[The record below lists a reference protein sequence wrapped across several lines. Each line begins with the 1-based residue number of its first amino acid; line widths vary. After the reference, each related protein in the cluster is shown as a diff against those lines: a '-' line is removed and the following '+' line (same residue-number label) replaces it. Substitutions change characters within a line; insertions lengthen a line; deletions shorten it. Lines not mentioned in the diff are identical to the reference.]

1 MVLSKQLQH
10 IHCGGE
16 WSSLAKLA
24 IFVPLSL
31 TIEGKRS
38 AVTQSCVL
46 GIFLLHSQLA
56 DVRLLARKQTNPHQ
70 KRRGGT
76 ERVNARVWQGS
87 KFAVNWEAQTIVIP
101 TLLSGFPRGLIQC
114 QSLLRILRQS
124 LFQAEFSS
132 WTTILLPDS
141 LQLHCLCIC
150 VSCCLYLLVP
160 RATTATKTNSCYLQG
175 SVSTQV
181 KCFASLLVLQRLCK

>member
-16 WSSLAKLA
+16 LSSLAKLA
-24 IFVPLSL
+24 IFVPLL
-31 TIEGKRS
+31 LAIEGKRS
-38 AVTQSCVL
+38 AVAQSCVL
-46 GIFLLHSQLA
+46 GIFLLRSQLA
-56 DVRLLARKQTNPHQ
+56 DVRLFARKQTNPHK

-132 WTTILLPDS
+132 WSHHTASWQPPIALP
-141 LQLHCLCIC
+141 
-150 VSCCLYLLVP
+150 LYLCFLLFIF
-160 RATTATKTNSCYLQG
+160 TCSQSHNSY
-175 SVSTQV
+175 
-181 KCFASLLVLQRLCK
+181 KNK

>member
-16 WSSLAKLA
+16 LPSLAKLA
-24 IFVPLSL
+24 IFMPHSL
-31 TIEGKRS
+31 AIEGKRS
-38 AVTQSCVL
+38 AAAQSCVL
-46 GIFLLHSQLA
+46 GIFLLRSQLA
-56 DVRLLARKQTNPHQ
+56 DVRLFARKQTNSCK
-70 KRRGGT
+70 KRWGGT
-76 ERVNARVWQGS
+76 ERVNAQVWQGS

-132 WTTILLPDS
+132 WSHHTASWQAPIALP
-141 LQLHCLCIC
+141 
-150 VSCCLYLLVP
+150 LYLCFLLFIFTCSW
-160 RATTATKTNSCYLQG
+160 ATTATKTNSCYLQG
-175 SVSTQV
+175 SVST
-181 KCFASLLVLQRLCK
+181 